1 MHNKSDRAKQFL
13 PFDALKGFREALEE
27 AEIEQEEKRDLS
39 EDFYNE
45 LEKEFNK
52 IQIGIYI
59 KINYY
64 SYKNKKYLEVSGV
77 VTNIDYKKKKLE
89 IDKNVI
95 INILDIVKID
105 IL

>member
-64 SYKNKKYLEVSGV
+64 KN
-77 VTNIDYKKKKLE
+77 I
-89 IDKNVI
+89 I
-95 INILDIVKID
+95 INILDIAKID